1 MFGKNLNPLYTTMNT
16 LQVGHSIQRK
26 KNFRMQYTRT
36 LFTKLVSPL
45 TIIVRKH
52 CITAGIALI
61 LALCTGCVSLNTI
74 VGGLSDVN
82 IFTDAEELQFGKEF
96 VAQHEQKIKLYRDP
110 VVTNYINDLGQSLVR
125 HSKRNDIPYTFKVV
139 DTKGVNAYAVP
150 GGFIY
155 IHLDLIR
162 TAKTESELAAV
173 LGHEIGHI
181 VGRHSMKRLTQVYG
195 IEILKQLILNEDSSE
210 LKKLVTEVLAAG
222 LLFRYSR
229 DHERE
234 SDAYGVQNV
243 YDAGIAPEGAAAFF
257 ETLRAMQRSEPSTL
271 EKFLRTHPVPSERVL
286 NVRKQINGLPPKSG
300 LRTDSV
306 QFQQI
311 KRRIR

>member
-1 MFGKNLNPLYTTMNT
+1 MKHIYNPFILTFVLTLSFCMGCNLTTVGNFGNT
-16 LQVGHSIQRK
+16 LIE
-26 KNFRMQYTRT
+26 
-36 LFTKLVSPL
+36 
-45 TIIVRKH
+45 
-52 CITAGIALI
+52 AA
-61 LALCTGCVSLNTI
+61 
-74 VGGLSDVN
+74 SDVN

-96 VAQHEQKIKLYRDP
+96 VAQHERQVRLYTDP

-155 IHLDLIR
+155 VHLDLIR
-162 TAKTESELAAV
+162 AAKNESELAAV

-181 VGRHSMKRLTQVYG
+181 VGQHSMKRLTRVYG
-195 IEILKQLILNEDSSE
+195 LEILKELILDEDDST
-210 LKKLVTEVLAAG
+210 LKKVVAEVLAAG

-229 DHERE
+229 DAERE

-243 YDAGIAPEGAAAFF
+243 YDAGIAPEGAATFF
-257 ETLRAMQRSEPSTL
+257 ETLSEIRGREPSTL
-271 EKFLRTHPVPSERVL
+271 EKFLSTHPVPSERVT
-286 NVRKQINGLPPKSG
+286 NVRNQINGLLPKSG
-300 LRTDSV
+300 LRTDSSR
-306 QFQQI
+306 FQRI